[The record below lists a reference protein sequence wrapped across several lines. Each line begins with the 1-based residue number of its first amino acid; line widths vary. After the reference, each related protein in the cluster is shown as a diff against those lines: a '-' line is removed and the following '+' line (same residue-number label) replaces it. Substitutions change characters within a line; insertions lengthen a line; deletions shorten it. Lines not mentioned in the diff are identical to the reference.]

1 MESRFEN
8 RTPEDRAADWDSAER
23 EQILFIARNTTP
35 AERFRWLEQMIESMA
50 PYLPR
55 RDGTDPRF
63 RPEE

>member
-1 MESRFEN
+1 MDSDSSEQVQR
-8 RTPEDRAADWDSAER
+8 DRAAAWERAER
-23 EQILFIARNTTP
+23 EQILFIANNTT
-35 AERFRWLEQMIESMA
+35 AAQRFRWLEQMFEAMA